1 MSRVKK
7 EVDIHNTKVE
17 IPYSGLVIP
26 DRVEKLLNGK
36 RKNSDKSKVDFEK
49 QSYIALDGFVKNQ
62 FFVIINDRQAEGL
75 EEVIDI
81 VSIREVEF
89 IKLTQ
94 LVGG

>member
-1 MSRVKK
+1 MEDGRKPVLHLSQLRFLSSLNFSLKKKTITVKDLIMSRVKK

-49 QSYIALDGFVKNQ
+49 QSYIALDGFEN
-62 FFVIINDRQAEGL
+62 
-75 EEVIDI
+75 
-81 VSIREVEF
+81 
-89 IKLTQ
+89 
-94 LVGG
+94 